1 MTFKSPPNVY
11 WFSSI
16 LYQVVRLI
24 VIAYASFMF
33 RLDIKRHAAIP
44 KKAVLF
50 AANHPSATDPFL
62 IHLHRRMSVMI
73 TENAFAFPVLGKLL
87 SWIDQI
93 SVAPGGDSLLQAHQR
108 LMAGRSVGIF
118 PEGDFS
124 PEEGGLLPPRS
135 GAARLALRTGA
146 PVIPVG
152 IFLQQDRILR
162 LKSHLNGKDHIG
174 FWYWRGPY
182 VVTIGEPMYFEGDP
196 EDRHHVR
203 TVGRQIMARI
213 AQLTE
218 ESKQR
223 LNNRLLPA

>member
-1 MTFKSPPNVY
+1 MTHKFPLKVSFLSTV
-11 WFSSI
+11 
-16 LYQVVRLI
+16 LYELVRLI
-24 VIAYASFMF
+24 VVAYAHLMF
-33 RLDIKRHAAIP
+33 RLDVKRHANIP
-44 KKAVLF
+44 RDAVLF

-93 SVAPGGDSLLQAHQR
+93 SVAPGGDSLLQAHRR
-108 LMAGRSVGIF
+108 LISGRSVGIF

-135 GAARLALRTGA
+135 GVARLALRTGA
-146 PVIPVG
+146 PVIPMG
-152 IFLQQDRILR
+152 IFLQRDRILKLKSR
-162 LKSHLNGKDHIG
+162 LKGKDHIG

-182 VVTIGEPMYFEGDP
+182 VVTVGEPMYFEGDP

-203 TVGRQIMARI
+203 AVGRQIMARI
-213 AQLTE
+213 AELVE

-223 LNNRLLPA
+223 FQGRLLPA

>member
-1 MTFKSPPNVY
+1 MTSKNPSKVSC
-11 WFSSI
+11 FSTI
-16 LYQVVRLI
+16 LYQLVRLI
-24 VIAYASFMF
+24 VLAYANLMF
-33 RLDIKRHAAIP
+33 RLDIKRHADIP
-44 KKAVLF
+44 EDAVLF

-87 SWIDQI
+87 SRIDQI
-93 SVAPGGDSLLQAHQR
+93 SVAPGGDSLHQAHQR
-108 LMAGRSVGIF
+108 LMSGRSVGIF

-152 IFLQQDRILR
+152 IFLQRDRILR
-162 LKSHLNGKDHIG
+162 LKSRLKGKNHIG

-196 EDRHHVR
+196 EDRYHVR
-203 TVGRQIMARI
+203 AVGRAIMARI
-213 AQLTE
+213 AQLAE

-223 LNNRLLPA
+223 FHSRLLPA